1 MYTKVK
7 VNTANNLLF
16 PYIKV
21 NVKILTD
28 RQTDRQ
34 TDRRTSLHNPEL
46 LTQSAIKMS
55 VKKLLII
62 YE

>member
-16 PYIKV
+16 PNIKV
-21 NVKILTD
+21 NAKTD

-34 TDRRTSLHNPEL
+34 TY
-46 LTQSAIKMS
+46 
-55 VKKLLII
+55 II
-62 YE
+62 T